1 MLTRR
6 HHPFHQVNK
15 TMNRFISLLIP
26 ALAILVLMPSAA
38 AQDLSYAT
46 GNPADWPPEL
56 DAVIAAPDNHRIL
69 LENDRVR
76 VLEVTLGPGEVEPL
90 HHHRWP
96 SVLHITA
103 ADHFIDRNADDE
115 VIMDTRELDAPLP
128 MPLTMWKE
136 AEAPHS
142 VENLSSTETIRLI
155 RIEQK
160 ADSSDPAADRAV
172 LKATTAVYETAI
184 RAGDHAAIAALH
196 ANDAVIQPAN
206 EPEVRGRKALDDYFA
221 ATHADPQDMTFT
233 TDDIVIAKSGEMA
246 YEVGAM
252 SGPGWSG
259 KYLTIFQ
266 RTTDGWRIVA
276 DSWSNDTPPAAEN

>member
-1 MLTRR
+1 
-6 HHPFHQVNK
+6 
-15 TMNRFISLLIP
+15 MNRFVSLFTLV
-26 ALAILVLMPSAA
+26 LAILVLMPAAA
-38 AQDLSYAT
+38 AQELSYAT
-46 GNPADWPPEL
+46 GNPSDWPPEL

-69 LENDRVR
+69 LENDQVR

-96 SVLHITA
+96 SALHITA
-103 ADHFIDRNADDE
+103 AGHFIDRNADGE
-115 VIMDTRELDAPLP
+115 VITDTRELDGPLP

-160 ADSSDPAADRAV
+160 TDVSDPAADRAV
-172 LKATTAVYETAI
+172 LQSITAAYETAI

-196 ANDAVIQPAN
+196 ADDAVIQPAN
-206 EPEVRGRKALDDYFA
+206 EPGARGRKAFDAYFA
-221 ATHADPQDMTFT
+221 ATHAEPQDMTFT
-233 TDDIVIAKSGEMA
+233 TDDIVIAESGEMA

-252 SGPGWSG
+252 AGPGWSG

-266 RTTDGWRIVA
+266 RTADGWRIVA
-276 DSWSNDTPPAAEN
+276 DSWSNDTPPATEN